1 MTSSY
6 DFSVNGNNHQLYND
20 ESAPEYAPSPF
31 QYEQQIEEERLR
43 GDILRYLVKHSNGAY
58 HFSAE
63 LRTLTRDVVG
73 INFKATREEFEETE
87 SSLLDLLYSD
97 PQRRFSIIGEGDH
110 IVIKRAPL
118 DKDEISNLVEDWRC
132 LIADFLLVSKRVVC
146 LSDIGSRYLNMS
158 KISIVNLFCYDI
170 YT

>member
-1 MTSSY
+1 MASSN
-6 DFSVNGNNHQLYND
+6 DFYVNGNNHQSYNY
-20 ESAPEYAPSPF
+20 ETAPEYASTPF

-43 GDILRYLVKHSNGAY
+43 EDILTYLVKHSNGAY
-58 HFSAE
+58 HFSVE

-73 INFKATREEFEETE
+73 LNYKASREEFEETE

-118 DKDEISNLVEDWRC
+118 DKDEVSNLVEDWRC
-132 LIADFLLVSKRVVC
+132 LIADFLLESKRVVC
-146 LSDIGSRYLNMS
+146 LSDIGSRYLN
-158 KISIVNLFCYDI
+158 ISHIFVSYVLASV
-170 YT
+170 

>member
-20 ESAPEYAPSPF
+20 DSTPEYAQSPF

-146 LSDIGSRYLNMS
+146 LSDIGSRYSYFKFLLT
-158 KISIVNLFCYDI
+158 INLFCHDI